1 MPPAMLT
8 FIFSLLPIELGW
20 TNTTKLK
27 ITAINGEKC
36 MEQMVFLKDVF
47 NQGQKVKKGQ

>member
-8 FIFSLLPIELGW
+8 FIFSLLLIELGW
-20 TNTTKLK
+20 TNTTRLK

-36 MEQMVFLKDVF
+36 MEQMIFLKDVV
-47 NQGQKVKKGQ
+47 NQGQKVRRGQ